1 MFVKNIVDVAVSDMQ
16 GNVTALNSDGTG
28 NIVFDGVLKN
38 TPYVLLNEKVTKLE
52 ISLGKLSIYIS
63 E

>member
-1 MFVKNIVDVAVSDMQ
+1 MFVKNIVDVAVSDMH

-28 NIVFDGVLKN
+28 NMVFDGVLKN